1 MAIMS
6 LSIKASEKIVYYC
19 EQDQMSVIDSKFIV
33 DKFNKISSTLREISN
48 FKINIQK
55 EIIFYKELDP
65 NLSEETAL
73 NDLNNNFH
81 IQVNKNKDNYIK
93 AIDFRGKEMY
103 LFKEEEKI
111 KRIPVIKPYQH
122 SDSYSALHLFPI
134 QLELE
139 QIEKSRKET
148 FNELRDNGIG
158 VNVHYIPIHTQP
170 YYEKLGF
177 KKGDFPN
184 SEYYYSR
191 AITLPLFH
199 DMTFDQQDKV
209 CEVLKDILK

>member
-1 MAIMS
+1 MRIILLVFFGDYVFKHQS
-6 LSIKASEKIVYYC
+6 LEKIVYYC

-73 NDLNNNFH
+73 NDINNNFH

-111 KRIPVIKPYQH
+111 KIVLIDFKNKP
-122 SDSYSALHLFPI
+122 
-134 QLELE
+134 
-139 QIEKSRKET
+139 K
-148 FNELRDNGIG
+148 
-158 VNVHYIPIHTQP
+158 
-170 YYEKLGF
+170 
-177 KKGDFPN
+177 
-184 SEYYYSR
+184 
-191 AITLPLFH
+191 
-199 DMTFDQQDKV
+199 
-209 CEVLKDILK
+209 

>member
-55 EIIFYKELDP
+55 EIIFYQELDL
-65 NLSEETAL
+65 NLSEENAL
-73 NDLNNNFH
+73 NDINNNFH

-93 AIDFRGKEMY
+93 AIDFRRKEMY

-111 KRIPVIKPYQH
+111 KIVLIDFKNKPKSAYFSVAKCIK
-122 SDSYSALHLFPI
+122 F
-134 QLELE
+134 
-139 QIEKSRKET
+139 
-148 FNELRDNGIG
+148 
-158 VNVHYIPIHTQP
+158 
-170 YYEKLGF
+170 
-177 KKGDFPN
+177 
-184 SEYYYSR
+184 
-191 AITLPLFH
+191 
-199 DMTFDQQDKV
+199 
-209 CEVLKDILK
+209 

>member
-1 MAIMS
+1 MRIIVLVFLAIMS

-55 EIIFYKELDP
+55 EIIFYQELDP

-73 NDLNNNFH
+73 SDIKNNFH
-81 IQVNKNKDNYIK
+81 IQVNKNKDYYIK

-111 KRIPVIKPYQH
+111 KIVLIDFKNKPK
-122 SDSYSALHLFPI
+122 SAYFSVAKCI
-134 QLELE
+134 
-139 QIEKSRKET
+139 R
-148 FNELRDNGIG
+148 F
-158 VNVHYIPIHTQP
+158 
-170 YYEKLGF
+170 
-177 KKGDFPN
+177 
-184 SEYYYSR
+184 
-191 AITLPLFH
+191 
-199 DMTFDQQDKV
+199 
-209 CEVLKDILK
+209 

>member
-1 MAIMS
+1 MRIILLVFLAIMS

-19 EQDQMSVIDSKFIV
+19 EQDQMSVIDSNFKV

-55 EIIFYKELDP
+55 EIIFYQELDP

-111 KRIPVIKPYQH
+111 KIVLIDFKNKPK
-122 SDSYSALHLFPI
+122 SAYFSVAKCI
-134 QLELE
+134 
-139 QIEKSRKET
+139 R
-148 FNELRDNGIG
+148 F
-158 VNVHYIPIHTQP
+158 
-170 YYEKLGF
+170 
-177 KKGDFPN
+177 
-184 SEYYYSR
+184 
-191 AITLPLFH
+191 
-199 DMTFDQQDKV
+199 
-209 CEVLKDILK
+209 

>member
-1 MAIMS
+1 MS

-19 EQDQMSVIDSKFIV
+19 GQDQMSVIDSKFIV

-73 NDLNNNFH
+73 NDINNYFH
-81 IQVNKNKDNYIK
+81 ILVNKNKDYYIK

-111 KRIPVIKPYQH
+111 KIVLIDFKNKPKSAYFSVAKCIK
-122 SDSYSALHLFPI
+122 F
-134 QLELE
+134 
-139 QIEKSRKET
+139 
-148 FNELRDNGIG
+148 
-158 VNVHYIPIHTQP
+158 
-170 YYEKLGF
+170 
-177 KKGDFPN
+177 
-184 SEYYYSR
+184 
-191 AITLPLFH
+191 
-199 DMTFDQQDKV
+199 
-209 CEVLKDILK
+209 

>member
-6 LSIKASEKIVYYC
+6 LSIKASDKIIYYC

-33 DKFNKISSTLREISN
+33 DKFNKISSTRREISN

-111 KRIPVIKPYQH
+111 KIVLINFKNKPKSTYFSVAKCIK
-122 SDSYSALHLFPI
+122 F
-134 QLELE
+134 
-139 QIEKSRKET
+139 
-148 FNELRDNGIG
+148 
-158 VNVHYIPIHTQP
+158 
-170 YYEKLGF
+170 
-177 KKGDFPN
+177 
-184 SEYYYSR
+184 
-191 AITLPLFH
+191 
-199 DMTFDQQDKV
+199 
-209 CEVLKDILK
+209 

>member
-33 DKFNKISSTLREISN
+33 DKFNRISSTLKKISN
-48 FKINIQK
+48 FKINLQK
-55 EIIFYKELDP
+55 EIIFYQELDP

-103 LFKEEEKI
+103 LFKK
-111 KRIPVIKPYQH
+111 
-122 SDSYSALHLFPI
+122 D
-134 QLELE
+134 
-139 QIEKSRKET
+139 
-148 FNELRDNGIG
+148 
-158 VNVHYIPIHTQP
+158 
-170 YYEKLGF
+170 EKL
-177 KKGDFPN
+177 K
-184 SEYYYSR
+184 
-191 AITLPLFH
+191 
-199 DMTFDQQDKV
+199 
-209 CEVLKDILK
+209 

>member
-55 EIIFYKELDP
+55 EIIFYQELDP

-103 LFKEEEKI
+103 LFKEKEDEKVKI
-111 KRIPVIKPYQH
+111 ILIDFKNKLK
-122 SDSYSALHLFPI
+122 SAYFSI
-134 QLELE
+134 AKC
-139 QIEKSRKET
+139 IE
-148 FNELRDNGIG
+148 F
-158 VNVHYIPIHTQP
+158 
-170 YYEKLGF
+170 
-177 KKGDFPN
+177 
-184 SEYYYSR
+184 
-191 AITLPLFH
+191 
-199 DMTFDQQDKV
+199 
-209 CEVLKDILK
+209 